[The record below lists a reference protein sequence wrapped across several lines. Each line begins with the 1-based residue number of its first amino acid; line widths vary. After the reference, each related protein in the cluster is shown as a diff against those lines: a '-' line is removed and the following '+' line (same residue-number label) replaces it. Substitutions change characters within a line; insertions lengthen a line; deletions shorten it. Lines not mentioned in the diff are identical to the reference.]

1 MSRPMHF
8 EIQASN
14 PQALIDFYSG
24 LFGWSFNKWEGGDY
38 WMIQTGSDNEP
49 GINGG
54 LLPRRGP
61 PPENMAA
68 VNAFCITVDAGA
80 KSEIKPAAL
89 SEGTRVEVKDL
100 FYATPARLKFLR
112 SDRAEMQA
120 VTEVMQLGIPVSRIE
135 FLDELQIAATNRYSR
150 RSDPLQPTLFL
161 EFGGMPAAV
170 GLPGLRSSTRP
181 AW

>member
-14 PQALIDFYSG
+14 PQALIDFYSA

-38 WMIQTGSDNEP
+38 WLIHTGPDDQP

-68 VNAFCITVDAGA
+68 VNAFVITVDVDKLDA
-80 KSEIKPAAL
+80 KLAKVDSIGGGGVVCVPKMAVPGIGWLAY
-89 SEGTRVEVKDL
+89 VKDPDGNI
-100 FYATPARLKFLR
+100 FGM
-112 SDRAEMQA
+112 MQA
-120 VTEVMQLGIPVSRIE
+120 DTN
-135 FLDELQIAATNRYSR
+135 AA
-150 RSDPLQPTLFL
+150 
-161 EFGGMPAAV
+161 
-170 GLPGLRSSTRP
+170 
-181 AW
+181 

>member
-1 MSRPMHF
+1 MSRPIHF

-38 WMIQTGSDNEP
+38 WLIHTGPDDQP

-68 VNAFCITVDAGA
+68 VNAFAITVDVDNLDAKLAKVESSGGGALVCVPKMAVAGIGWLA
-80 KSEIKPAAL
+80 Y
-89 SEGTRVEVKDL
+89 VKDPDGNI
-100 FYATPARLKFLR
+100 FGM
-112 SDRAEMQA
+112 MQA
-120 VTEVMQLGIPVSRIE
+120 DTN
-135 FLDELQIAATNRYSR
+135 AA
-150 RSDPLQPTLFL
+150 
-161 EFGGMPAAV
+161 
-170 GLPGLRSSTRP
+170 
-181 AW
+181 